1 MIKCFTKI
9 LVCTLLVLVGKAII
23 FAQKCPK
30 PPNDKF
36 VVEEIVKRE
45 KEAEKG
51 WKEIKTKGITFY
63 APDDLKERTA
73 QDSHGISTSYE
84 SENLFISTDT
94 NNAAFYPNYER
105 TYSTYT
111 EKVFCVNGKLAWFW
125 SYSDDEGYKYHAGAF
140 FYFEEDKKK
149 RLGIY
154 FSSKNKD
161 IKQTA
166 EKTVK
171 SVEFVKP
178 LK

>member
-1 MIKCFTKI
+1 MIKWLTKI
-9 LVCTLLVLVGKAII
+9 LVCTLLILVGKAIT

-30 PPNDKF
+30 PPNNK
-36 VVEEIVKRE
+36 VVEEVVKRE

-51 WKEIKTKGITFY
+51 WKEVKTKGITFY
-63 APDDLKERTA
+63 TPDDLKERTA
-73 QDSHGISTSYE
+73 QGVHGISTSYE
-84 SENLFISTDT
+84 SENLFTSTDT
-94 NNAAFYPNYER
+94 DNAAFYPNYER
-105 TYSTYT
+105 SYSTYT
-111 EKVFCVNGKLAWFW
+111 EKVFCIDGRLVWFW
-125 SYSDDEGYKYHAGAF
+125 SYRDNEGYTYRAGAF
-140 FYFEEDKKK
+140 FYFEEDKQK

-171 SVEFVKP
+171 SIEFVKP